1 MNPNRPSENRKNRP
15 RDAAFALTL
24 SALFALLFAAVYG
37 GANLLAEAVPWRV
50 RPALAFEAAIPF
62 LPAAATVYLSLPLL
76 LVCCA
81 LRADRRGAWTL
92 FAVLCAELLAAAPF
106 FVLLPVETAWPLRVA
121 AGVWRPFFLLADALS
136 LPRNHFPSLHTAFAC
151 TAAWFAWRQKFP
163 RRAWLGAWAAAVVAS
178 TLLIREHHLA
188 DLAGGLLLT
197 LAACRWAPP
206 RAAAVF
212 RRAETEYLLWHEQAA
227 FARRHRR
234 YALISLV
241 LALYRLRRPKRGG
254 LMAAGYC
261 FLQAFDELMDGD
273 RPSEKPPAAE
283 AARLIG
289 EWQRSAFY
297 PRDRYSRLAAH
308 FRDRLNAVL
317 PPETAA
323 EAVFQT
329 ASLLHTMRRDRLRAE
344 RAELWTAAEIAAQ
357 HRATFC
363 GSLDL
368 LFAAAG
374 ASARSRDLPELADA
388 LGWCSTMRDLREDLA
403 AGIVNIPME
412 IWQAAGW
419 PCAAVHTEADGGFQ
433 TASIK
438 PNGVQTQDGR
448 HPAFQTASA
457 AAAALSAS
465 PVMRRWIR
473 AERRRALA
481 LLDALD
487 QRAAALPDP
496 AARRIARLFARSVRG
511 FADKRMRRLY
521 PWL

>member
-1 MNPNRPSENRKNRP
+1 MNPNRPSDNRKNRP

-24 SALFALLFAAVYG
+24 SALFALLFAEVYG
-37 GANLLAEAVPWRV
+37 GANLLAGAVPWHV

-106 FVLLPVETAWPLRVA
+106 FVLLPVETAWPPRVA

-136 LPRNHFPSLHTAFAC
+136 LPRNHFPSLHTAFAL

-188 DLAGGLLLT
+188 DLAGGL
-197 LAACRWAPP
+197 
-206 RAAAVF
+206 
-212 RRAETEYLLWHEQAA
+212 
-227 FARRHRR
+227 
-234 YALISLV
+234 
-241 LALYRLRRPKRGG
+241 
-254 LMAAGYC
+254 MAAGYC
-261 FLQAFDELMDGD
+261 FLQAFDDLMDGD

-308 FRDRLNAVL
+308 FRGRLNAVL

-357 HRATFC
+357 HRTTFSL
-363 GSLDL
+363 SLDL

-433 TASIK
+433 TVSIK

-457 AAAALSAS
+457 AAAALSVS
-465 PVMRRWIR
+465 PVMCRWIR
-473 AERRRALA
+473 AERCRALA
-481 LLDALD
+481 LLDAFD